1 MSRITVNDKK
11 EAEASEVDNVNENK
25 EEEREK
31 DIYALNKTYTE
42 ALSLFLEP
50 GRSPPR
56 RDKDYG
62 KNPFQLLSTRFFNDL
77 FSISDK

>member
-11 EAEASEVDNVNENK
+11 EEEASEVDKANENK
-25 EEEREK
+25 EEEKEK

-56 RDKDYG
+56 KDKDYG
-62 KNPFQLLSTRFFNDL
+62 KTPFQIRFIRLFNVP